1 MVDLLV
7 RQDKMT
13 MAHSVENR
21 VPFLDKNLVDFARA
35 LPSRYLVSSSVLGLA
50 SPSRSTK
57 IVLKSLAR
65 RFFDDAFVYRQKSGF
80 PLPLAQYF
88 ASPAFAT
95 LMEEQLLP
103 GMSQRG
109 WMDAGAVRRRWKG
122 LPQSSQGA
130 SESLWIAVALEV
142 WAQQVLDGR
151 VKREP
156 VRPAV
161 VTTPAPAAIAA
172 IAPTPAAIART
183 TVARPIRNVRVVFCW
198 AEASGYMAACWR
210 ALAARP
216 GVDVHIIH
224 PQQLFNWQKNRF
236 HHELDGLSNEMFQ
249 PKEPHIEEW
258 LLEAVT
264 RQRPD
269 VVVVCGWIYWPYT
282 RLVRSPALRHTRMML
297 GMDSPW
303 RATWTQRLARFRLA
317 STLRRCSTVVTAGER
332 SATYARKLGVPEK
345 RIRTG
350 YYGFDYQ
357 RFGSIAESRTSWPR
371 QFLFLGRYVPQKDLG
386 TLVAAYERY
395 RGLASNPWGLTCCG
409 DGREGGLLEN
419 RLGVTDI
426 GFKPPSELPEV
437 FRSHGAF
444 VMASHFE
451 PWGVAIAEAAA
462 TGLPLIC
469 TTACGA
475 SVDLLRPYYNGVL
488 AAPRD
493 VEGLARA
500 MLWVHE
506 HEPDLP
512 AMGARSHMLAEAFS
526 AEAWAARWHNYLL
539 EALESPAEANGLPR

>member
-1 MVDLLV
+1 
-7 RQDKMT
+7 
-13 MAHSVENR
+13 
-21 VPFLDKNLVDFARA
+21 
-35 LPSRYLVSSSVLGLA
+35 
-50 SPSRSTK
+50 
-57 IVLKSLAR
+57 
-65 RFFDDAFVYRQKSGF
+65 
-80 PLPLAQYF
+80 
-88 ASPAFAT
+88 
-95 LMEEQLLP
+95 MEEQLLP

-122 LPQSSQGA
+122 LSQTSQGA
-130 SESLWIAVALEV
+130 SESLWIAVALEL

-172 IAPTPAAIART
+172 RRGDRADTGRDRSGRRF
-183 TVARPIRNVRVVFCW
+183 ARPVRNVRVVFCW

-269 VVVVCGWIYWPYT
+269 AVVVCGWIYWPYT
-282 RLVRSPALRHTRMML
+282 RLVRSPALRDARMIL

-303 RATWTQRLARFRLA
+303 RGTWTQRLARFRLA

-332 SATYARKLGVPEK
+332 SATYARKLGVPEE

-357 RFGSIAESRTSWPR
+357 RFGQRRRVARELAAAVPVSRTLRAAEGSR
-371 QFLFLGRYVPQKDLG
+371 DLGRGLRAVPRVGVRSVGTDVLRRRPGRRAARKPSRRHRYRVQAAVRAARGVPQPRRIRDGQPLRAVG
-386 TLVAAYERY
+386 RRDC
-395 RGLASNPWGLTCCG
+395 RGRG
-409 DGREGGLLEN
+409 DG
-419 RLGVTDI
+419 
-426 GFKPPSELPEV
+426 F
-437 FRSHGAF
+437 A
-444 VMASHFE
+444 
-451 PWGVAIAEAAA
+451 
-462 TGLPLIC
+462 
-469 TTACGA
+469 
-475 SVDLLRPYYNGVL
+475 VDLHHRVRRQRRPGAPVL
-488 AAPRD
+488 QRPGRGAARCRRPRPRHA
-493 VEGLARA
+493 VGARA
-500 MLWVHE
+500 RVGTARDGRTVSHAGRSVLSRSVGG
-506 HEPDLP
+506 PLAQLP
-512 AMGARSHMLAEAFS
+512 AGSV
-526 AEAWAARWHNYLL
+526 
-539 EALESPAEANGLPR
+539 G

>member
-1 MVDLLV
+1 
-7 RQDKMT
+7 
-13 MAHSVENR
+13 
-21 VPFLDKNLVDFARA
+21 
-35 LPSRYLVSSSVLGLA
+35 
-50 SPSRSTK
+50 
-57 IVLKSLAR
+57 
-65 RFFDDAFVYRQKSGF
+65 
-80 PLPLAQYF
+80 
-88 ASPAFAT
+88 
-95 LMEEQLLP
+95 
-103 GMSQRG
+103 
-109 WMDAGAVRRRWKG
+109 
-122 LPQSSQGA
+122 
-130 SESLWIAVALEV
+130 
-142 WAQQVLDGR
+142 
-151 VKREP
+151 
-156 VRPAV
+156 
-161 VTTPAPAAIAA
+161 
-172 IAPTPAAIART
+172 
-183 TVARPIRNVRVVFCW
+183 
-198 AEASGYMAACWR
+198 MAACWR

-236 HHELDGLSNEMFQ
+236 HQELDGLSNEMFQ
-249 PKEPHIEEW
+249 PKEPQIEQW

-264 RQRPD
+264 RRRPD
-269 VVVVCGWIYWPYT
+269 AVVVCGWIYWPYT
-282 RLVRSPALRHTRMML
+282 RLVRSPALRETRMIL

-332 SATYARKLGVPEK
+332 SATYARKLGVPEA

-350 YYGFDYQ
+350 YYGFDHK
-357 RFGSIAESRTSWPR
+357 RFGQVAESRTSWPR

-395 RGLASNPWGLTCCG
+395 RGLVSDPWGLTCCG
-409 DGREGGLLEN
+409 DGRQGGLLEN
-419 RLGVTDI
+419 QIGVTDI

-475 SVDLLRPYYNGVL
+475 SVDLVRPYYNGLVS
-488 AAPRD
+488 APRD
-493 VEGLARA
+493 VGGLARA
-500 MLWVHE
+500 MQWVHE
-506 HEPDLP
+506 HESDLP

-539 EALESPAEANGLPR
+539 EALDDSAEAIGLQR